1 MKLFYLLRHAKSNWD
16 DPSIDDF
23 DRPLSKRGQKT
34 ARLLA
39 DYFGATG
46 IRPASILCSPA
57 RRARETLDLISPAIG
72 EAGVTFDQRL
82 YEASRQTLVALL
94 TELPAEI
101 PTALLIGHN
110 PGLERLALFLTND
123 TGPDPA
129 LARMRMKFPT
139 GGLAVL
145 SAPIVD
151 WSRLK
156 GGSCRLDAFIRP
168 ADLEAP
174 A

>member
-1 MKLFYLLRHAKSNWD
+1 MPNRTGTTRASTILTGRSASADKN
-16 DPSIDDF
+16 
-23 DRPLSKRGQKT
+23 GKT
-34 ARLLA
+34 AGRLFRRDRHSSGLHSLLA
-39 DYFGATG
+39 RQASPRNP
-46 IRPASILCSPA
+46 RPD
-57 RRARETLDLISPAIG
+57 RPAIG